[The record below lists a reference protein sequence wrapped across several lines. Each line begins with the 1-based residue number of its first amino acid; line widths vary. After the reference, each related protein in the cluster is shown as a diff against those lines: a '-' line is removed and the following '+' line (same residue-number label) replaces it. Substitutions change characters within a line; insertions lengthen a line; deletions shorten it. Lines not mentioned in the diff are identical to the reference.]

1 MAHFEIFRK
10 NMFLKKNSFN
20 FLCVNFDTLY
30 TKYTFNMAKCQNLLF
45 LLVPAAGWP
54 IYPPKV
60 AHIAPLSGP
69 YSAQVAHMPP

>member
-20 FLCVNFDTLY
+20 FSCVNFDTLY

-45 LLVPAAGWP
+45 LLVPAAVGDEKLVL
-54 IYPPKV
+54 IASQL
-60 AHIAPLSGP
+60 AH
-69 YSAQVAHMPP
+69 